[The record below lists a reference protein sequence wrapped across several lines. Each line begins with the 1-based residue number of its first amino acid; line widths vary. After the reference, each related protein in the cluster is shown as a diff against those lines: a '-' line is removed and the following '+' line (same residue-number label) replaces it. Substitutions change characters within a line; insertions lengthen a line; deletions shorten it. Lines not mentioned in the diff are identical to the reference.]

1 MSASGQLDSNL
12 NGLDVTS
19 EPYQLNQILV
29 GDHFF
34 LIHVKKKGIERKK
47 KIFFNNNSQFLLF
60 AFAFL
65 KHFLSYQTQFLATKQ
80 SNKTIITQLLRLNF
94 IFYSSLF
101 IYFPSNPH

>member
-34 LIHVKKKGIERKK
+34 LIHVKKKISVNR
-47 KIFFNNNSQFLLF
+47 
-60 AFAFL
+60 L
-65 KHFLSYQTQFLATKQ
+65 KE
-80 SNKTIITQLLRLNF
+80 KTD
-94 IFYSSLF
+94 
-101 IYFPSNPH
+101 